1 MIKYPGIATNF
12 ENFDL
17 DPKLLLIQFIK
28 QNNYQQSN
36 QHNYSHHNQY
46 K

>member
-1 MIKYPGIATNF
+1 MIKYPGIAMNF
-12 ENFDL
+12 EKLDL

-28 QNNYQQSN
+28 QKNYQSN
-36 QHNYSHHNQY
+36 HHNQY